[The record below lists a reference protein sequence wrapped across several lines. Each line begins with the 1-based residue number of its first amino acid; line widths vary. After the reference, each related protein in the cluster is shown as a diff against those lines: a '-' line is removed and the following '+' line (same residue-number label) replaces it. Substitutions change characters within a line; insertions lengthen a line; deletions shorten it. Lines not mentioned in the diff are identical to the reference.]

1 MCLVVFSQIF
11 WKIFSS
17 VWKKRR
23 KRQIQK
29 STNKTQIDAWRL
41 TGFDG
46 AVLCK
51 FQSDD
56 HVVDR
61 DLAKHRAASQDR
73 DWREGEIM
81 IDDAISRNDA
91 LIAIGAKTRS
101 RSKARRRDRD
111 QRREITISDHDRRR
125 WCLRTERTGARW
137 VRSSLSLSLSLRN
150 SFEVKIGTKIH
161 FRSQSLFFWVN
172 GNQFSENS
180 IFWTNQIPA
189 FLEKH
194 FKKWFSPKTNTALE
208 EWYCSPTFKKMT
220 FFPLKFW
227 RKSI

>member
-1 MCLVVFSQIF
+1 MFSCVWLHFHKFFEKYFLVFGKEEGKDKS
-11 WKIFSS
+11 
-17 VWKKRR
+17 R
-23 KRQIQK
+23 KTRTK
-29 STNKTQIDAWRL
+29 PRLTLDAWLGSTARCFASSSL
-41 TGFDG
+41 TTT
-46 AVLCK
+46 
-51 FQSDD
+51 SSI
-56 HVVDR
+56 R
-61 DLAKHRAASQDR
+61 S
-73 DWREGEIM
+73 RE
-81 IDDAISRNDA
+81 APRRFA
-91 LIAIGAKTRS
+91 RS
-101 RSKARRRDRD
+101 RSTWRR
-111 QRREITISDHDRRR
+111 DHDRRR
-125 WCLRTERTGARW
+125 DLAKWSARRW
-137 VRSSLSLSLSLRN
+137 DRDCRREGEIAINGVRSRSQITIDGAGACERSGLELGECVLLSLSLSLRN